1 MDNGQWTMDNETG
14 KWKMENKQQ
23 TERQTC
29 ERQTDRQK
37 EIKKERQTESP
48 YREYFVPNKNF
59 DELILTWSKA
69 DKSQRLGGQYCP
81 PPRAPR
87 PDVNLKAQA

>member
-1 MDNGQWTMDNETG
+1 MDNGNGQWTMDNRQWTMENGKWTMDNGQWTMKLENG
-14 KWKMENKQQ
+14 KWKINN
-23 TERQTC
+23 RQKD
-29 ERQTDRQK
+29 RHVKDRQK

-69 DKSQRLGGQYCP
+69 DKS
-81 PPRAPR
+81 
-87 PDVNLKAQA
+87 